1 MVEPPRERLASR
13 RAFAGR
19 IVKVDVETIRAPDG
33 STLELEIIRHA
44 GASAVVALTGQDR
57 SDPGVLLLQQ
67 YRYAA
72 SGMLWEIPA
81 GVLEPGETPVECA
94 RRELMEEAGAR
105 AEAFEHLTTIYT
117 TPGFT
122 DEQIHLFLATQV
134 TVGEPRPAPD
144 EFIEVREVRLS
155 RALDMI
161 RNREMQDAKSIVAI
175 LYAARYRFDR

>member
-1 MVEPPRERLASR
+1 MKEPSRARLASR
-13 RAFAGR
+13 RVYAGR

-44 GASAVVALTGQDR
+44 GASAVVAIIGEGR
-57 SDPGVLLLQQ
+57 EDPGVLLLQQ

-72 SGMLWEIPA
+72 AGTLWEIPA

-94 RRELMEEAGAR
+94 RRELLEEAGAR
-105 AEAFEHLTTIYT
+105 AATFEHLTTIYT

-122 DEQIHLFLATQV
+122 DEQIHLFVATQV

-144 EFIEVREVRLS
+144 EFIEVKEVRLS

-161 RNREMQDAKSIVAI
+161 RTGEVQDAKSIVAI
-175 LYAARYRFDR
+175 LYAARYRFGP